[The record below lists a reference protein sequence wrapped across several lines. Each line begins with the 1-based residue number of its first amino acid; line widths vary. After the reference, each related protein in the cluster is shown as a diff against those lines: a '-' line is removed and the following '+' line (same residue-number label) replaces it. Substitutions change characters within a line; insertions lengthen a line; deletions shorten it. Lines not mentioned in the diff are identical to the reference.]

1 LINAGTCHLSL
12 EMGGDTLHNDVG
24 FLKLRGCP
32 LHEGYTVPYL
42 RVMKARS
49 RELPHT
55 LGRCR

>member
-1 LINAGTCHLSL
+1 
-12 EMGGDTLHNDVG
+12 MGGDTLHNDVG